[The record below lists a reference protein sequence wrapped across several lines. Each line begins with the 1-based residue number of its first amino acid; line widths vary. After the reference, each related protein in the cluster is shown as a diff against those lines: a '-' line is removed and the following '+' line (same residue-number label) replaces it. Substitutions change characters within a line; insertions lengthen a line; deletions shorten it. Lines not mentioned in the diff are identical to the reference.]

1 MSGVELNEMD
11 LTSLPPLVF
20 AFREGS
26 SDGFTKVANLDSLIR
41 PEGGLW
47 TSPRTSTGS
56 VWTDFLE
63 APDEVG
69 LPSVYAGKYTGFLA
83 VEVPAHARIYLVNTT
98 EDLDCLVAAY
108 PLKPGKRLHGTA
120 PDWEAMAKD
129 GWDAVYVS
137 EAGIAADGQRIPGI
151 GRPSLAQW
159 DCASVLWLNET
170 FRLVEL

>member
-1 MSGVELNEMD
+1 MELNGMD

-20 AFREGS
+20 AFREGA
-26 SDGFTKVANLDSLIR
+26 SDGFAKVANLETLIR

-47 TSPRTSTGS
+47 TSPRSPTGS
-56 VWTDFLE
+56 AWTDFLE

-69 LPSVYAGKYTGFLA
+69 LPSVHAGKYTGFVA
-83 VEVPAHARIYLVNTT
+83 VEVPADARIYMVDTM
-98 EDLDCLVAAY
+98 EDLDRLVATY
-108 PLKPGKRLHGTA
+108 PLKPGTRMHGTA
-120 PDWEAMAKD
+120 PDWETMAND

-137 EAGIAADGQRIPGI
+137 EAGIAANGQRIPGI